1 MVMAFMAILSPI
13 MLISVIRKGVYIIE
27 AQLNLTYAYK
37 KMMLLRTIKSF
48 NTCSI
53 RNKIKR

>member
-1 MVMAFMAILSPI
+1 

-37 KMMLLRTIKSF
+37 KMILLRTIKSF